1 MFRSYPARLAGRPRQ
16 AKPGALASAARISR
30 PGTRPYAAWSREG
43 TRLSRLAA
51 AVAAVTAGLLASAA
65 AIPAAFAQEM
75 PAGPHRH
82 APVALV
88 PQAAVHHAAAT
99 GGLTGWQIAL
109 IGIGFPL
116 ALIGVGV
123 VLRRVRAA
131 RRAAPPSA
139 A

>member
-1 MFRSYPARLAGRPRQ
+1 MFRSYPRQLAGLHRQ
-16 AKPGALASAARISR
+16 AKRDALASAALLSR
-30 PGTRPYAAWSREG
+30 HGTRPHTAWSRAG

-51 AVAAVTAGLLASAA
+51 SAAAVTAGLLASAA

-75 PAGPHRH
+75 PASLRRRS
-82 APVALV
+82 PVALV

-116 ALIGVGV
+116 ALTGVGV
-123 VLRRVRAA
+123 VLRRTRAA
-131 RRAAPPSA
+131 RPAG
-139 A
+139 